1 MAVGYYLLNVIDA
14 GGEPPP
20 PEVRE
25 RLARSNEAFVE
36 EVRAAG
42 VWVFGGRLDP
52 PNTAGVARMQGDG
65 VLVTDGPF
73 VEGKEHV
80 AGILVID
87 VPDRAAALDWAR
99 KQARACGLPIEV
111 RPFGRARLA

>member
-1 MAVGYYLLNVIDA
+1 VGYYLLNVIDA

-20 PEVRE
+20 PEVCE
-25 RLARSNEAFVE
+25 RLARGNEAFVE

-52 PNTAGVARMQGDG
+52 PSNAGVARVQGDG

-80 AGILVID
+80 AGILVIE
-87 VPDRAAALDWAR
+87 VPDRATALHWAC

-111 RPFGRARLA
+111 RPFGSAGLA